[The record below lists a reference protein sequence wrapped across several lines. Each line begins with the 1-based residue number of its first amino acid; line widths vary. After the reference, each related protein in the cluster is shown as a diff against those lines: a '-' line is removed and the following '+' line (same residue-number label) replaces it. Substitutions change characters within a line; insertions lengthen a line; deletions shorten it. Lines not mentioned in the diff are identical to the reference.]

1 MLISDI
7 LRFNARRF
15 PTKVGVIDGATRL
28 TWSEVNACACRLANH
43 LRGWGIYQGDRV
55 AILAENSHRYI
66 ETYFALAKAG
76 IIAVPLNYRLTA
88 RELTYLINHSGSRA
102 LLLEESYLPMISQI
116 KGDILGV
123 SRFLVM
129 DTTVPGLD
137 SYEEVLA
144 QASADEP
151 VAEVSEHDTFAILY
165 TSGTTGLPK
174 GAMLTHRN
182 FLNNCVNQAL
192 ADRSRPDD
200 IAFPPTPWYHAGA
213 LFFGL
218 TYMYLGC
225 TVVVQR
231 KFEPGEFL
239 ALVERENVT
248 TTLLIPTMLNM
259 VLHHSDFDRYGLRG
273 LRLIFYGGGPMPVP
287 LLKQAIERIGCG
299 FTQGYGLTE
308 TLEATF
314 LVAEDHVLDGTP
326 ARERRLASGG
336 REAANVEVRIVDDND
351 RPLPRGELGE
361 IVVRS
366 ASVMKGYWLNPQ
378 ATADTLRDGWC
389 HTGDIGYL
397 DEDGYLFVVDRKK
410 DMIISGGENIY
421 PREIEDVLY
430 THPTVLEAA
439 VIGIPD
445 EKWGE
450 TVLAVVALRP
460 GATATEE
467 ELLRYCAARLAGY
480 KRPRRVE
487 FVESLPK
494 NPSGKVLKR
503 ALRQPYWHGKERQ
516 VV

>member
-1 MLISDI
+1 MLIGDI
-7 LRFNARRF
+7 LRANARRF
-15 PTKVGVIDGATRL
+15 PTKLGVIDREARL
-28 TWSEVNACACRLANH
+28 TWCEVNDRACRLAN
-43 LRGWGIYQGDRV
+43 LLIGWGMYKGDRV

-88 RELTYLINHSGSRA
+88 YELAYLINHSGSRA
-102 LLLEESYLPMISQI
+102 LLVEESYLPVISQI
-116 KGDILGV
+116 KGEIPGV

-129 DTTVPGLD
+129 DKAVPGMD
-137 SYEEVLA
+137 CYEEVLKKS
-144 QASADEP
+144 SAEEP
-151 VAEVSEHDTFAILY
+151 TAEVNEHDTFAILY

-182 FLNNCVNQAL
+182 FLNNCTNQAL
-192 ADRSRPDD
+192 ADQSRPHD

-225 TVVVQR
+225 TQVVQR
-231 KFEPGEFL
+231 KFDPEEFL
-239 ALVERENVT
+239 GLVKRENVT

-259 VLHHSDFDRYGLRG
+259 VMHHVDFDQYRLRG

-287 LLKQAIERIGCG
+287 LLKQAIERIGCS

-314 LVAEDHVLDGTP
+314 LVSEDHVLDGSP
-326 ARERRLASGG
+326 DRERRLASGG
-336 REAANVEVRIVDDND
+336 REAATAEVRIVDDND
-351 RPLPRGELGE
+351 RPLFPGERGE

-366 ASVMKGYWLNPQ
+366 ASVMKGYWMNPQ
-378 ATADTLRDGWC
+378 ATAETLRGGWC
-389 HTGDIGYL
+389 HTGDIGYV
-397 DEDGYLFVVDRKK
+397 DEGGYLFIVDRKK

-430 THPTVLEAA
+430 THPAVLEAA

-445 EKWGE
+445 DKWGE
-450 TVLAVVALRP
+450 VVMAAVALRP
-460 GATATEE
+460 GAIATEE
-467 ELLRYCAARLAGY
+467 DILQYCATRLAGY
-480 KRPRRVE
+480 KKPRQVK
-487 FVESLPK
+487 FVTSLPK

-503 ALRQPYWHGKERQ
+503 ELRQPYWRGKERQ